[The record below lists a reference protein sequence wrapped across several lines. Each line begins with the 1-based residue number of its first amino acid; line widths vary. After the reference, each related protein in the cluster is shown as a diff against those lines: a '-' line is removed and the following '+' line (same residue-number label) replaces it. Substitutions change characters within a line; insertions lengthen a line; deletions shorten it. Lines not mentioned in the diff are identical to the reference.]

1 MFNKH
6 LTDFQAGFAKLV
18 TDLAQLGQPMHQ
30 GGSVTTEKY
39 IGQLEGAAHTIQDLT
54 CLLKQKIQNEQY
66 LASALNE
73 AHVLNSSLSAANAR
87 LLGDIESANLR
98 IAQLSKGAAN
108 V

>member
-1 MFNKH
+1 MFNPNG
-6 LTDFQAGFAKLV
+6 LAKLIN
-18 TDLAQLGQPMHQ
+18 DLAQLTQPHHQ

-66 LASALNE
+66 LAAALGE
-73 AHVLNSSLSAANAR
+73 ANTLNASLSAANAR

-98 IAQLSKGAAN
+98 IAQLSKEVSN